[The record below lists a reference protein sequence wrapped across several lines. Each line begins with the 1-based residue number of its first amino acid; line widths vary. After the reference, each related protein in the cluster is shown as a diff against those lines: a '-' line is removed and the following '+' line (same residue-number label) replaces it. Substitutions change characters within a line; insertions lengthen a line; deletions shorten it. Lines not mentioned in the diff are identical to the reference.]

1 EGTTEINDIE
11 GIKFAGNT
19 IAYKLKEEAS
29 GENEEGNL
37 DSVHSVEEFNRQDM
51 EELLAKRKAEAEEL
65 ARRQKEKIEMLEKAE
80 KDGKLTF

>member
-1 EGTTEINDIE
+1 M
-11 GIKFAGNT
+11 KFESGFEKLSREEKKAKGEKLGAMD
-19 IAYKLKEEAS
+19 AYK
-29 GENEEGNL
+29 
-37 DSVHSVEEFNRQDM
+37 DFNSEPV